1 MAQNRGNTATWVA
14 FVVIGAILGAFGL
27 SRVINVAIAA
37 AVGGVAG
44 ALVAL
49 AIVRSREGKA
59 AASGEGAA
67 ARAPATASPPSD
79 SQVLNQI
86 NLRIRS
92 RGVAPDLV
100 ARIEELIDRLSALL
114 PTLGGEYA
122 GFELTWQIQRIANT
136 YLPKL
141 VDSYTQLNEAQRA
154 ERRGEL
160 EQSLR
165 ELEEAVARTAK
176 AVDEKNTAEFGN
188 VSAFLKLRFS

>member
-1 MAQNRGNTATWVA
+1 MAQNGSNTGTWIA
-14 FVVIGAILGAFGL
+14 CVVIGVILGAFGL
-27 SRVINVAIAA
+27 SRILNVVVAA
-37 AVGGVAG
+37 AVGGMAG
-44 ALVAL
+44 SLVAL
-49 AIVRSREGKA
+49 AVGRARETKPA
-59 AASGEGAA
+59 AGPADTP
-67 ARAPATASPPSD
+67 APQAKPTTLSD
-79 SQVLNQI
+79 AQILNEI

-92 RGVAPDLV
+92 RAIAPDLV

-141 VDSYTQLNEAQRA
+141 VDAYVALTDEQRT
-154 ERRGEL
+154 ERRGEF

-165 ELEEAVARTAK
+165 ELEDAVARTVK
-176 AVDEKNTAEFGN
+176 AVDEKNTAEFSN